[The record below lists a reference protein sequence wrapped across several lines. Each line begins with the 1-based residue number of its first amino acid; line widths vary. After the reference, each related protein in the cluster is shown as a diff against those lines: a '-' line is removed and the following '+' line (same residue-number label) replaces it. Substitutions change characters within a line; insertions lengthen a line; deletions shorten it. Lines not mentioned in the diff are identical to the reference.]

1 MLEFIFHQNTGEGR
15 KFGYGQTRYAQVLLV
30 EACPNGLVEK
40 MLIYGKI
47 KDKESGN
54 KERKKERKTIG
65 KIWKKTTTKG
75 NKTT

>member
-1 MLEFIFHQNTGEGR
+1 M
-15 KFGYGQTRYAQVLLV
+15 

>member
-1 MLEFIFHQNTGEGR
+1 M
-15 KFGYGQTRYAQVLLV
+15 

-54 KERKKERKTIG
+54 KKERKKERKTIG